1 MFARPVACVLTDAHA
16 HHLTRWGR
24 AAILC
29 DDESATLRDIMLSYA
44 ATGAEF
50 ALMHM
55 EIKYYIQ
62 FGLSDADMD
71 ILRFSDES
79 CGKSN
84 RLKSAD
90 EKILAKKRNVVKAKV
105 TRAFHKMEREFYP
118 VLNPRFVVPV
128 EHNGNSVS
136 IRDIER
142 DDVED
147 DLTISVARLA
157 FDDPDVVESV
167 VGVMPESVVGVMPEP
182 VVGVMPEPVVEV
194 MPEPVVG
201 VIPEPVV
208 GVIPE
213 PVVEVMPSEEAI
225 INVLFEARALF
236 IGLVGV
242 ANDVSSV
249 IESFLRR
256 INARSILFVLPIVD
270 PVRFD
275 IFICIP
281 SPALSHNILNAALNH
296 PMRRPFFIYL
306 PLSLLQT
313 DIDFDGCRL
322 NLIITSPTHAW
333 FMGYL
338 PGSSGSNQFRVRII
352 RA

>member
-1 MFARPVACVLTDAHA
+1 
-16 HHLTRWGR
+16 
-24 AAILC
+24 
-29 DDESATLRDIMLSYA
+29 
-44 ATGAEF
+44 
-50 ALMHM
+50 
-55 EIKYYIQ
+55 
-62 FGLSDADMD
+62 MD

-90 EKILAKKRNVVKAKV
+90 EKILAKKKNVVKAKV

-167 VGVMPESVVGVMPEP
+167 MPESVVGVMPESVVGVMLEP

-194 MPEPVVG
+194 MPE
-201 VIPEPVV
+201 
-208 GVIPE
+208 
-213 PVVEVMPSEEAI
+213 PSEEAI

-249 IESFLRR
+249 IESFL
-256 INARSILFVLPIVD
+256 P
-270 PVRFD
+270 
-275 IFICIP
+275 
-281 SPALSHNILNAALNH
+281 H
-296 PMRRPFFIYL
+296 
-306 PLSLLQT
+306 
-313 DIDFDGCRL
+313 
-322 NLIITSPTHAW
+322 
-333 FMGYL
+333 
-338 PGSSGSNQFRVRII
+338 
-352 RA
+352 